1 MKKIHVFILCCFS
14 VLLHACSENSIDTEP
29 AVKDNPVTTVF
40 NFKIDQPAD
49 LQPVTG
55 TRSDAS
61 INESTAEDTTI
72 KDINLFIW
80 DPNDISSL
88 QLIYQDNAEN
98 AVVALAP
105 GKYQIRIIANVG
117 YKLDI
122 SIFKDFPGILDYFHD
137 DNLQRPDT
145 KYNIFAA
152 AKEIEIRPGQPQT
165 EEIELVRLFARIYL
179 EVSLDDNLTNLTLH
193 SAQVCNIPSCVA
205 LFGPPDNSD
214 NYPEAG
220 QCYEK
225 SHVKAATENKISD
238 VVYVYENVKP
248 ANLNI
253 TDQTQ
258 RNTDNAPD
266 GATYVHIIAYE
277 TGSTKAY
284 SYYVYLGQNN
294 TTDFSVR
301 RNTSTQY
308 NIVIKGVNEVD
319 LRVQKVF
326 ATVVHYGDI
335 HTDLKTWPITEANSF
350 CEIGRYTVSGIKAED
365 EGKCFAKT
373 PAEYYSF
380 DYGKTWQANDN
391 TTPIPM
397 VSNGKARTIQ
407 LRKIVTGPGARP
419 VEPIEFLYG
428 DPEAPT
434 PIKLVTYPPTRYCE
448 YKIKFQ
454 IDGLDNYSDFRIKT
468 FSYNSTYGTVGIGSY
483 STTGQFMLVAFPLVP
498 DSSFDAIRLAFSWKS
513 GYKFLGF
520 QDEQGNIFNCGT
532 TSGTSWS
539 SSPGLYSTLFWRE
552 HNQGSGYIYLKF
564 EKETPPEPVK
574 PVVIATTENNQNQTY
589 MLNRS
594 TITVKD
600 PESRPALDITLEC
613 AEGNGVFLRD
623 ATFDTTEQA
632 WSGTEEA
639 ARLVYSQ
646 SAATGEVRIPA
657 VFVPL
662 KSGAIPYTI
671 TVSDGKGTVLAT
683 KTVTNTITKKNCTWK
698 AYFGTDPDCY
708 KTYEEG
714 RRSGSYYEDVNICL
728 QITINT
734 PLDYVGAGFD
744 VIAPVAFDFITGLNG
759 SLQGMYPPDPP
770 ATPLVYGKTNPLET
784 TLTLNIKNKDQKIR
798 IYPIRGGWGDRDAG
812 SVSWCKDYYY
822 YEDEQYETYSWEVSI
837 TDGIDFKATKLDL
850 QFPDNPQLNLTIN
863 KVPSTI

>member
-1 MKKIHVFILCCFS
+1 MKKTYVFIICCLS
-14 VLLHACSENSIDTEP
+14 VLLHACSNNTIDTEP
-29 AVKDNPVTTVF
+29 AVKDKPVTTIF
-40 NFKIDQPAD
+40 NFRIDQPAD
-49 LQPVTG
+49 LQPVAG

-61 INESTAEDTTI
+61 VDESTAEDTTI

-145 KYNIFAA
+145 KYYIFAA

-179 EVSLDDNLTNLTLH
+179 EISLDDNLTNLTLH
-193 SAQVCNIPSCVA
+193 SAQVCNIPSSAA

-220 QCYEK
+220 QCYVK

-277 TGSTKAY
+277 TGSTNAY

-308 NIVIKGVNEVD
+308 NIVIKGINEVD

-335 HTDLKTWPITEANSF
+335 HTDLKTWPITETNSF
-350 CEIGRYTVSGIKAED
+350 CEIGRYTVTGIKAED

-468 FSYNSTYGTVGIGSY
+468 FLYNSTYGTVGMNSY
-483 STTGQFMLVAFPLVP
+483 STTGQFMLVAFPSAP
-498 DSSFDAIRLAFSWKS
+498 DSAKDAITLSFSWKS

-532 TSGTSWS
+532 TSGNSWS
-539 SSPGLYSTLFWRE
+539 NSPGLYSSLFWRE

-564 EKETPPEPVK
+564 EKETPPEPQELIVTTTSISSGIAHK
-574 PVVIATTENNQNQTY
+574 PTPFSIKIANSGSLFAGNIAITQGTGILKRDDTELSNNFNMTSGE
-589 MLNRS
+589 NKFS
-594 TITVKD
+594 FIPTCIGEAAFAITVKNISGNSKTLSYKMNVD
-600 PESRPALDITLEC
+600 P
-613 AEGNGVFLRD
+613 
-623 ATFDTTEQA
+623 
-632 WSGTEEA
+632 
-639 ARLVYSQ
+639 
-646 SAATGEVRIPA
+646 
-657 VFVPL
+657 
-662 KSGAIPYTI
+662 
-671 TVSDGKGTVLAT
+671 
-683 KTVTNTITKKNCTWK
+683 
-698 AYFGTDPDCY
+698 
-708 KTYEEG
+708 
-714 RRSGSYYEDVNICL
+714 L
-728 QITINT
+728 QITVT
-734 PLDYVGAGFD
+734 HYWQPESLYAK
-744 VIAPVAFDFITGLNG
+744 TLNG
-759 SLQGMYPPDPP
+759 IKYHEPYKLLYYATTSEAVPIDVNFTYSLTYTSAS
-770 ATPLVYGKTNPLET
+770 ATGKAKGPTGDEYVVTTNPNTSTKTGTVSIKSGL
-784 TLTLNIKNKDQKIR
+784 LQSKSNILDSFTNEVCYNYGYTSDRPVQTYINFYKTGTFISTEYTYWTITPNNSPDNTIVYTHQKIGCQHKHTFR
-798 IYPIRGGWGDRDAG
+798 
-812 SVSWCKDYYY
+812 
-822 YEDEQYETYSWEVSI
+822 
-837 TDGIDFKATKLDL
+837 
-850 QFPDNPQLNLTIN
+850 
-863 KVPSTI
+863 